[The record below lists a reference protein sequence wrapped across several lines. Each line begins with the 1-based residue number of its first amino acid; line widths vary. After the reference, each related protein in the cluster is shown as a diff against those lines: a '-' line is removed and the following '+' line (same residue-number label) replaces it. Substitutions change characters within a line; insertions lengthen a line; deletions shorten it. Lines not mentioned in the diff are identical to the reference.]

1 MSPTFQEF
9 ILWFPAVV
17 VALTV
22 HEFAHA
28 YVADRLGDPTARAL
42 GRVTL
47 NPLSHLDMM
56 GTILLVIM
64 HFGWG
69 RPVPVDT
76 RYLANPKR
84 DMLVIAAAGPAINVV
99 TALVVGLGLRLFGPL
114 LLTSETGVLFYLGLR
129 ALVLLSLL
137 LAFFNLLPV
146 PPLDGSKVLVGVL
159 PIPLANSYAR
169 HSSLLSWGLMG
180 LIVVGAMTGWHP
192 LSKLIYPPARGLY
205 VLLTGTDMP

>member
-1 MSPTFQEF
+1 MSPVFQEF
-9 ILWFPAVV
+9 LLWFPAVV
-17 VALTV
+17 IALTV

-47 NPLSHLDMM
+47 NPLSHLDLV
-56 GTILLVIM
+56 GTVLLVVM

-84 DMLVIAAAGPAINVV
+84 DMLVIAAAGPAINLA
-99 TALVVGLGLRLFGPL
+99 TAIVVGVGLRIAGAPL
-114 LLTSETGVLFYLGLR
+114 LASQAGILVYLGLQ

-137 LAFFNLLPV
+137 LAFFNLLPI
-146 PPLDGSKVLVGVL
+146 PPLDGSKVLMGLL
-159 PIPLANSYAR
+159 PTPLANTYAR
-169 HSSLLSWGLMG
+169 HASTLSWGLMG

-192 LSKLIYPPARGLY
+192 LSQLIYPPAHWLY
-205 VLLTGTDMP
+205 VLFTGSHIP

>member
-1 MSPTFQEF
+1 MSPVFQEF
-9 ILWFPAVV
+9 LLWFPAVV
-17 VALTV
+17 IALTV

-47 NPLSHLDMM
+47 NPLSHLDLV
-56 GTILLVIM
+56 GTVLLVTL

-84 DMLVIAAAGPAINVV
+84 DMLLIAAAGPAINVA
-99 TALVVGLGLRLFGPL
+99 TAVVVGIGLRLTGVPL
-114 LLTSETGVLFYLGLR
+114 LATETGVLLYLGLQ

-137 LAFFNLLPV
+137 LAFFNLLPI
-146 PPLDGSKVLVGVL
+146 PPLDGSKVLMGLL
-159 PIPLANSYAR
+159 PRPLAEPYAR
-169 HSSLLSWGLMG
+169 HAGMLSWALMG
-180 LIVVGAMTGWHP
+180 LIAVGAMTGWHP
-192 LSKLIYPPARGLY
+192 MSRLIYPPAHWLY
-205 VLLTGTDMP
+205 ELLTGSYIP

>member
-1 MSPTFQEF
+1 MSPTLQEF
-9 ILWFPAVV
+9 LLWFPAVV
-17 VALTV
+17 IALTV

-47 NPLSHLDMM
+47 NPLSHLDPV
-56 GTILLVIM
+56 GTILLVVM

-84 DMLVIAAAGPAINVV
+84 DMLMIAAAGPAINVA
-99 TALVVGLGLRLFGPL
+99 TAVVVGLSLRLAGSAL
-114 LLTSETGVLFYLGLR
+114 RESDTGAPIYPGLQ

-137 LAFFNLLPV
+137 LAFFNLLPI
-146 PPLDGSKVLVGVL
+146 PPLDGSKVLMGLL
-159 PIPLANSYAR
+159 PTPIANAYAR
-169 HSSLLSWGLMG
+169 RASLLSWGLMG
-180 LIVVGAMTGWHP
+180 LIVMGAMTGWHP
-192 LSKLIYPPARGLY
+192 LSRLIFPPARWLHA
-205 VLLTGTDMP
+205 LLTGADLP

>member
-1 MSPTFQEF
+1 MSPAFLEF
-9 ILWFPAVV
+9 LLWFPAVV
-17 VALTV
+17 IALTV

-28 YVADRLGDPTARAL
+28 FVADRLGDPTARAQ

-47 NPLSHLDMM
+47 NPLSHLDVV
-56 GTILLVIM
+56 GTVLLVVM

-76 RYLANPKR
+76 RYLRNPRR
-84 DMLVIAAAGPAINVV
+84 DLLVISAAGPAINLATAVV
-99 TALVVGLGLRLFGPL
+99 LGLGMRSVGQS
-114 LLTSETGVLFYLGLR
+114 LLTSETGVLVYLGLQ

-146 PPLDGSKVLVGVL
+146 PPLDGSKVLMGLL
-159 PIPLANSYAR
+159 PVPLADAYAR
-169 HSSLLSWGLMG
+169 QASRLSWGLMG

-192 LSKLIYPPARGLY
+192 LSRLIYPPARWLY
-205 VLLTGTDMP
+205 VLLTGQDMP

>member
-1 MSPTFQEF
+1 MSPAFQEF
-9 ILWFPAVV
+9 LLWFPAVV
-17 VALTV
+17 IALTV

-28 YVADRLGDPTARAL
+28 FVADRLGDPTARAL

-47 NPLSHLDMM
+47 NPLSHLDPM
-56 GTILLVIM
+56 GTILLVVM

-76 RYLANPKR
+76 RYLNNPRR
-84 DMLVIAAAGPAINVV
+84 DLLVISAAGPAVNVV
-99 TALVVGLGLRLFGPL
+99 TAAVVGLGLRSIGET
-114 LLTSETGVLFYLGLR
+114 LLTSETGVFVYLGLQ

-146 PPLDGSKVLVGVL
+146 PPLDGSKVLMGLL
-159 PIPLANSYAR
+159 PAPLADAYAR
-169 HSSLLSWGLMG
+169 QASLLSWGLMG
-180 LIVVGAMTGWHP
+180 LIVVGAVTGWHP
-192 LSKLIYPPARGLY
+192 LSRLIYPPARWFY

>member
-1 MSPTFQEF
+1 VSPAFLEF
-9 ILWFPAVV
+9 LLWFPAVV

-28 YVADRLGDPTARAL
+28 FVADRLGDPTARAQ

-47 NPLSHLDMM
+47 NPLSHLDLV
-56 GTILLVIM
+56 GTILLVVM

-76 RYLANPKR
+76 RYLRNPRR
-84 DMLVIAAAGPAINVV
+84 DLLVISAAGPAINLATAVV
-99 TALVVGLGLRLFGPL
+99 LGLGMRTVGQS
-114 LLTSETGVLFYLGLR
+114 LLTSETGVFVYLGLQ

-146 PPLDGSKVLVGVL
+146 PPLDGSKVLMGLL
-159 PIPLANSYAR
+159 PVPLADAYAR
-169 HSSLLSWGLMG
+169 QASRLSWGLMG

-192 LSKLIYPPARGLY
+192 LSRLIYPPARWIY

>member
-1 MSPTFQEF
+1 MSPAFLEF
-9 ILWFPAVV
+9 LLWFPAVV

-28 YVADRLGDPTARAL
+28 FVADRLGDPTARAQ

-47 NPLSHLDMM
+47 NPLSHLDLV
-56 GTILLVIM
+56 GTILLVVM

-76 RYLANPKR
+76 RYLRNPRR
-84 DMLVIAAAGPAINVV
+84 DLLVISAAGPAINLATAVV
-99 TALVVGLGLRLFGPL
+99 LGLGMRTVGQS
-114 LLTSETGVLFYLGLR
+114 LLTSETGVFVYLGLQ

-146 PPLDGSKVLVGVL
+146 PPLDGSKVLMGLL
-159 PIPLANSYAR
+159 PVPLADAYAR
-169 HSSLLSWGLMG
+169 QASRLSWGLMG

-192 LSKLIYPPARGLY
+192 LSRLIYPPARWIY

>member
-1 MSPTFQEF
+1 VSPAFLEF
-9 ILWFPAVV
+9 LLWFPAVV

-28 YVADRLGDPTARAL
+28 FVADRLGDPTARAQ

-47 NPLSHLDMM
+47 NPLSHLDLV
-56 GTILLVIM
+56 GTILLAVM

-76 RYLANPKR
+76 RYLRNPRR
-84 DMLVIAAAGPAINVV
+84 DLLVIAAAGPAVNLATAVV
-99 TALVVGLGLRLFGPL
+99 FGLGMRTVDHW
-114 LLTSETGVLFYLGLR
+114 LLTSETGVFVYLGLQ

-146 PPLDGSKVLVGVL
+146 PPLDGSKVLMGLL
-159 PIPLANSYAR
+159 PAPLADAYAR
-169 HSSLLSWGLMG
+169 QASRLSWGLMG

-192 LSKLIYPPARGLY
+192 LSRLIYPPARWIY